1 MNKEFTEKDIK
12 DIASTVKMMTDA
24 DKDLIPLMN
33 KVNMI
38 ESKINEEFEEIDV
51 KITNHIPIIMRSED
65 IMKFNKYL
73 TDLEEAYKNALNY
86 SKEHPIYNPMIKELL
101 VIQLKNSDKKF
112 QIYMQMWEAL
122 SKAAIII
129 K

>member
-1 MNKEFTEKDIK
+1 MSKEFTEKDIT
-12 DIASTVKMMTDA
+12 DIAATVKMMTDA

-33 KVNMI
+33 RVNMI
-38 ESKINEEFEEIDV
+38 ESKINEEFEEIDI
-51 KITNHIPIIMRSED
+51 KITNHIPIIMRLED
-65 IMKFNKYL
+65 LMKINKYL
-73 TDLEEAYKNALNY
+73 TDLKEAYKNAVDY
-86 SKEHPIYNPMIKELL
+86 SKEYPIYNPLIKDLL